1 MTFSSTCC
9 VFCFFK
15 GCVFSF
21 LSQKMY
27 RHSFEEARKKGYD
40 LRSDAIPIKA
50 AKASRDIASDVSSEK
65 KKNTPQA
72 ISFSWHNSVCQ
83 FYEVCF
89 FLFVNNS
96 DIF

>member
-65 KKNTPQA
+65 KKKTPHKQFHFLGTTQYA
-72 ISFSWHNSVCQ
+72 SSMKSVFSC
-83 FYEVCF
+83 
-89 FLFVNNS
+89 L
-96 DIF
+96 